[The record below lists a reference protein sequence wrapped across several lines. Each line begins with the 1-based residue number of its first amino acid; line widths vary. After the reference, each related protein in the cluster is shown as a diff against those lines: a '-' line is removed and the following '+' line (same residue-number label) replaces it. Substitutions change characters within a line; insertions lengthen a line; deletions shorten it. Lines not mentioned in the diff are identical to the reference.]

1 MDSATGRI
9 LILDDDLSLLKV
21 MEGYLARLGYHVDA
35 CRNATEAWDLV
46 QADPAGYSVA
56 LLDMNMPGMRGE
68 ELARLIL
75 GTDASIQVVVV
86 SGSPSELCALDTPHA
101 GRVSFLRKPF
111 APHELAET
119 VEKLLPR
126 SVRTEP

>member
-9 LILDDDLSLLKV
+9 LIVDDDPSLLKV
-21 MEGYLARLGYHVDA
+21 MEGYLARLGYCVDA
-35 CRNATEAWDLV
+35 CCSAAEAWERV
-46 QADPAGYSVA
+46 KAEPCGYAVA

-75 GTDASIQVVVV
+75 GSDPSIRLVVV
-86 SGSPSELCALDTPHA
+86 SGYPSELCAVDMPDD

-126 SVRTEP
+126 RLPH